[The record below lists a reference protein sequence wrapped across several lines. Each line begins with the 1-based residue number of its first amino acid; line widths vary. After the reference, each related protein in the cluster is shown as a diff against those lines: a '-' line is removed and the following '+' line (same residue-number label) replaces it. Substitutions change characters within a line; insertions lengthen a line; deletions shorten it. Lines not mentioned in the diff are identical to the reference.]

1 MQRPQFH
8 QRLGL
13 GLCVLTAALLAACG
27 GGGESGSAAQ
37 DPLAALDQVVP
48 PAAVPTICGVEAIAV
63 SGAPA
68 YTVSNNQTL
77 TINAYQAPISLL
89 TSPTG
94 YPFDAPLPASLG
106 LPLQDLREISYEGYS
121 TQGTD
126 NRMGIEMGTRMN
138 AGTVACIAGV
148 SRVMTSGSNTALVS
162 LSSESVPTLPLDS
175 LPGELVN
182 GFELIHNLPATQA
195 TAVFTMSKA
204 ELSDASQ
211 AYVCHVSGAD
221 SIGVSCSVAD
231 AAQSTATSW
240 ILRSGISAPGV
251 YVLVAPREPAQVF

>member
-1 MQRPQFH
+1 MQRPQFR

-48 PAAVPTICGVEAIAV
+48 PAAVPTICGVEGSAV
-63 SGAPA
+63 DQRLLYSHPDQTMEINGYLVPIMQVSAPNG
-68 YTVSNNQTL
+68 YPYGTTLITL
-77 TINAYQAPISLL
+77 T
-89 TSPTG
+89 
-94 YPFDAPLPASLG
+94 
-106 LPLQDLREISYEGYS
+106 LPLEDLREAHQGY
-121 TQGTD
+121 TTKPTE
-126 NRMGIEMGTRMN
+126 NRMGIEMGSRMDA
-138 AGTVACIAGV
+138 AGSVACIAGV

-221 SIGVSCSVAD
+221 TTGVSCSVAD